1 MCDMPGP
8 SPASYLLRALNAPLA
23 HEVWSHPLY
32 KLPIWDNGVIADDVV
47 LILAVGLLWYWVARN
62 IRSWRQ
68 RRAVLMFSWRPAR
81 FSLDAF
87 LVMYGALFGLI
98 GLSGGYEAIRY
109 APFTSHGGG
118 CFGPRL
124 WTQLLPSIAT
134 AGFYLAW
141 AVVLIFFFG
150 RDFIH
155 ASRRIVA

>member
-8 SPASYLLRALNAPLA
+8 TPASYLLHALNAPLA
-23 HEVWSHPLY
+23 HEVWSYPLY
-32 KLPIWDNGVIADDVV
+32 QLPIWDNGVLADDVV

-62 IRSWRQ
+62 IQSWRQ
-68 RRAVLMFSWRPAR
+68 RRAVLMFAWRPAR
-81 FSLDAF
+81 FSLDVF

-98 GLSGGYEAIRY
+98 GLSRGHEAIRY
-109 APFTSHGGG
+109 APYLVRAGT
-118 CFGPRL
+118 CFGPGP
-124 WTQLLPSIAT
+124 WVNLLPSIAT

-155 ASRRIVA
+155 ATRRL